1 PPELLEQQLVSAFAQ
16 QTGLDRH
23 WVSEA
28 ARQNLEQRAC
38 IQDRVDSLRHFAAV
52 RSPDNRGHQGIS
64 QAVFDFIRHHYHERS
79 KPSPSCKDQRS
90 YWVCLTTGD
99 DTCTL
104 VKETRRFFESS
115 LLVMWREFDEEQQ
128 HLEELWRQNQHQQGG
143 QLQQPP
149 SMRVSLSTFV
159 RLRPPWVARLTASQR
174 QVCVCKTCCNLDNL
188 LTALAHHKKSL
199 QLPPAAAIAAPLAA
213 PLAAVGAAPQPP
225 PHQGGDAPPV
235 AEEEDDSLTA
245 AASPYIDPLG
255 DFEQQEHRWQAEQER
270 QPWQAAPP
278 FHPSPLPP
286 FPPSPLPPPLYT
298 PLYTPGLPPVPLHSP
313 PPLPLHSPILIP
325 LPPSKTQPL
334 SATAM
339 RQLFQCPCELGQQP
353 GLACSLRTCPHCK
366 SRKLHLQP
374 DADGNVM
381 LTVRQYGKPSSA
393 VGSRPAPAAGK
404 AKVELLCM
412 RVSLSDVV
420 GMLNKQMPEYN
431 RHHRLA
437 HHQLQ
442 VFREH
447 REAVKAGQDGKV
459 VISCDWSEKLTVER
473 SVEIMSEHWHAQ
485 QIGILVACAYFKN
498 KEGAYKE
505 HTVYVM
511 TDGKEQSA
519 AITQAAVNQAV
530 CYLLAEHDM
539 DMRQLY
545 MWSDGCAGQFKGAP
559 AMRQHWGMAQRFSMP
574 VWWSYGAT
582 AHFKGR
588 HDSEGGVV
596 KQWLRGEILAD
607 RVGKCNALGFV
618 QHCNAYHKPAA
629 AADPSK
635 AHRARASVGHRWC
648 LELSTREVELCS
660 ALEWDAHAFASSIP
674 GSMSMH
680 SCFFPAAGIHV
691 EWSETACAC
700 AQCMTPAPRGVC
712 MRPTITKPFVAMP
725 MFDQKRDDKHWDDEC
740 LTLLCSFA
748 PDSVKQLCT
757 LGKKLSMK
765 MLNEYGKAV
774 GLHVPANTLRADL
787 RYMSDYGVTANATCA
802 PLLHSSGIGGIMD
815 FVGQRHAE
823 QQLVYTILVCAAAG
837 FIIGYLRQEFQLMVL
852 INAAGLGLSAILA
865 IPSWP
870 WLKRHPVKWL
880 PPLNPDCSTKK

>member
-1 PPELLEQQLVSAFAQ
+1 MLP
-16 QTGLDRH
+16 
-23 WVSEA
+23 
-28 ARQNLEQRAC
+28 
-38 IQDRVDSLRHFAAV
+38 AV
-52 RSPDNRGHQGIS
+52 LCC
-64 QAVFDFIRHHYHERS
+64 AV
-79 KPSPSCKDQRS
+79 
-90 YWVCLTTGD
+90 L
-99 DTCTL
+99 
-104 VKETRRFFESS
+104 
-115 LLVMWREFDEEQQ
+115 
-128 HLEELWRQNQHQQGG
+128 
-143 QLQQPP
+143 
-149 SMRVSLSTFV
+149 
-159 RLRPPWVARLTASQR
+159 
-174 QVCVCKTCCNLDNL
+174 CC
-188 LTALAHHKKSL
+188 
-199 QLPPAAAIAAPLAA
+199 
-213 PLAAVGAAPQPP
+213 AVLCCA
-225 PHQGGDAPPV
+225 V
-235 AEEEDDSLTA
+235 
-245 AASPYIDPLG
+245 
-255 DFEQQEHRWQAEQER
+255 W
-270 QPWQAAPP
+270 
-278 FHPSPLPP
+278 
-286 FPPSPLPPPLYT
+286 
-298 PLYTPGLPPVPLHSP
+298 
-313 PPLPLHSPILIP
+313 
-325 LPPSKTQPL
+325 
-334 SATAM
+334 
-339 RQLFQCPCELGQQP
+339 QLFLCPCELGQQP

-366 SRKLHLQP
+366 SRKLQLQP
-374 DADGNVM
+374 DADGSVM

-420 GMLNKQMPEYN
+420 GMLNKQMPEYI

-519 AITQAAVNQAV
+519 AITQAAVNQVV

-596 KQWLRGEILAD
+596 KQWLRGI
-607 RVGKCNALGFV
+607 
-618 QHCNAYHKPAA
+618 Q
-629 AADPSK
+629 
-635 AHRARASVGHRWC
+635 
-648 LELSTREVELCS
+648 
-660 ALEWDAHAFASSIP
+660 
-674 GSMSMH
+674 
-680 SCFFPAAGIHV
+680 V

-712 MRPTITKPFVAMP
+712 MRPSITKPFVAMP

-757 LGKKLSMK
+757 LGKKLSVK
-765 MLNEYGKAV
+765 MLNEYCKAV
-774 GLHVPANTLRADL
+774 GLYVPANTLRADL
-787 RYMSDYGVTANATCA
+787 RSAGCHDPDPPAVPPFTPPRPPRVQLLLSDTDELAAAACQVSNRSLKRSRGKAPPTALSAPGADTASPHTLPPAHQAAQAAQALLQELPEEGASRPCHCGKASLSLTCSTLQQLEHSPGRSKANGEAGSAAHTTNTAQGNAQQQQQQQQRAEEKGSVDVLSCGRPCHRQLPHCPHACSVACHAGPCTQASRCDQEVTVRCECKRQRAKWPCARVQQALQERRGACSYDATTPLRLLACGPECERTQQAGPTQPLASSQGGLTAAGVQGRQAHDLPQGNLGAWWARVT
-802 PLLHSSGIGGIMD
+802 G
-815 FVGQRHAE
+815 GQRHAPRGDPSPADT
-823 QQLVYTILVCAAAG
+823 VVAGSVDGGKGRDVRTVPGAVATPAVAAG
-837 FIIGYLRQEFQLMVL
+837 SRGSKHLTRAERQALADQREAVRRRAEQMQKVKAGATWLAVVLLGLLLAWVVTEAYVDFIAQPEGGPQVQEFMQLLEVAPGIEEEVFAVAMQAMPDATMSWESWHQCL
-852 INAAGLGLSAILA
+852 LAASQSPQLKEQMADRFAHSTSSSARRALA
-865 IPSWP
+865 
-870 WLKRHPVKWL
+870 L
-880 PPLNPDCSTKK
+880 